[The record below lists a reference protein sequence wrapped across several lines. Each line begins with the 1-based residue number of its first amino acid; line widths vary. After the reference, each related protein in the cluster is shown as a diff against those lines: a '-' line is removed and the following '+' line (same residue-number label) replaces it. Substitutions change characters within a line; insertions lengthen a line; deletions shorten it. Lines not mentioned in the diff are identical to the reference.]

1 MKFKSALF
9 IGVSLCALL
18 VTGCAVR
25 IPGASMTFD
34 PAGQLER
41 HGDGRYY
48 DRDGRWYYYHE
59 GRYYGGDDGRPYRGG
74 GFCPPGHAKKGEC

>member
-9 IGVSLCALL
+9 IGVSLSTLL

-25 IPGASMTFD
+25 LPGASMTFD

-48 DRDGRWYYYHE
+48 DRGGRGYDYHE
-59 GRYYGGDDGRPYRGG
+59 GRYYDDDGRPYRGG
-74 GFCPPGHAKKGEC
+74 DFCPPGQAKKGRC